1 MKTSIRHIQQKKARS
16 EPIVMLTA
24 YDFTSAQFAAAAG
37 VDMILVGD
45 SLGMVIQGH
54 ETTLPVTLEDMIY
67 HTRAV
72 VRGATGTFVVADM
85 PFMTYQISPEQALG
99 NAGRLM
105 QEALPQAVKIEGGS
119 HMAQTVHRLVEAG
132 IPVMGHIGL
141 TPQSVNQLGGW
152 RVQGRSAAEAD
163 RLMADADAL
172 AEAGAFAI
180 VLELV
185 PIELAA
191 VISERIDVPT
201 IGIGAGPYCDGQV
214 QVWHDILGLF
224 EDFQPKHA
232 RQYATLGATI
242 REAIDHYC
250 TEVRTHTFPADEHA
264 VHLSANIKY
273 QVSPV
278 RLRMTRDS

>member
-1 MKTSIRHIQQKKARS
+1 MRTSIRHIQQKKARS
-16 EPIVMLTA
+16 QPIVMLTA
-24 YDFTSAQFAAAAG
+24 YDFTSARFAAHAG
-37 VDMILVGD
+37 VDIILVGD

-72 VRGATGTFVVADM
+72 VRGAPDTFVVADM
-85 PFMTYQISPEQALG
+85 PFMTYQVSPEQALS

-105 QEALPQAVKIEGGS
+105 QEALPQAVKIEGGAY
-119 HMAQTVHRLVEAG
+119 MARTVHRLVEAG

-152 RVQGRSAAEAD
+152 RVQGRSAAEAN
-163 RLMADADAL
+163 RLVADADAL
-172 AEAGAFAI
+172 AEAGAFAV

-185 PIELAA
+185 PVELAA
-191 VISERIDVPT
+191 KISERIDIPT

-224 EDFQPKHA
+224 EDFHPKHA
-232 RQYATLGATI
+232 RQYANLGVTI
-242 REAIDHYC
+242 REALDRYC
-250 TEVRTHTFPADEHA
+250 TEVRTRTFPTDNHA
-264 VHLSANIKY
+264 VRLY
-273 QVSPV
+273 GRQVSGV
-278 RLRMTRDS
+278 EVGVASDS